1 MDGQEAGSA
10 RQSGSAPTAQEIA
23 DLRRFLG
30 DHTAANRPG
39 VHSKTGE
46 RPDNVRPLAS
56 RRDREID

>member
-1 MDGQEAGSA
+1 MDGQGAGNA
-10 RQSGSAPTAQEIA
+10 GQRGNAPTEQEIA

-30 DHTAANRPG
+30 NHTAANRPG